1 MPIKPRT
8 KIAHVLNMGIEERQI
23 VMLKKILKYFFSC
36 DRQSPVEREI
46 SRRLTW
52 RVIMLSVAPLPFLLV
67 LIYFIY
73 FLAMSNHESAIDLYE
88 CNVKFARR
96 LKCLEEEVRRLRQK
110 LNHDGGKTTHR
121 NDGITVL
128 PPSGSTSHETN
139 AQHDDQPLEGVI
151 NARKQQPT
159 RFITK

>member
-1 MPIKPRT
+1 MPNAPTEFWFVIIP
-8 KIAHVLNMGIEERQI
+8 LNHETNSEHDNQLIEERQI

-128 PPSGSTSHETN
+128 PPVEAPAMRRTLNTT
-139 AQHDDQPLEGVI
+139 I
-151 NARKQQPT
+151 NRSKE
-159 RFITK
+159 